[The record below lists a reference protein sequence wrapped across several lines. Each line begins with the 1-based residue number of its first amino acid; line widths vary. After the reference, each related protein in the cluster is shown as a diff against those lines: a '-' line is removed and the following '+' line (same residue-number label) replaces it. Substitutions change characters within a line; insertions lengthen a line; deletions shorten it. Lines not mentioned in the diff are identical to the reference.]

1 MNDTDISRKRNGI
14 AVLAGRV
21 LLTMMFCS
29 SLFAGTT
36 GLLEGR
42 VTDKAT
48 GQYIIGANVTVM
60 GTQLGAAADVDGI
73 FVIANIRAG
82 TYSVKFSS
90 VGYRTVILQN
100 VTILPDLR
108 TRIDM
113 QLDPSAVEL
122 DAVEVRAERPL
133 IQKDQPST
141 AFSIGEVKLDKLPVV
156 AFQEVLGLQPGTT
169 IEGNV
174 RGGKTNEVVYLVD
187 GLPVQDVVGGGLG
200 TGLPKSSITGMT
212 IHTGGFEAQYGN
224 AMSGIVNVVTK
235 TGADKH
241 EIGGRVE
248 SDGLLPTRVNEQQ
261 DRLTEMEITAGGPI
275 VPAKLYYFTAN
286 TYTKSDTRWWRDF
299 DRFRVDGVIS
309 ELNGF
314 SKLES
319 IISPSVRLALQG
331 IYSLRDWRDYEFS
344 WRFNLP
350 GLPARNRNSYRL
362 ALTLSH
368 TLSDNVFY
376 TASVSRYFQ
385 RSEIG
390 ERIGA
395 DQNLRPYEYD
405 FFLRYIVGGKR
416 HWWADTR
423 QTIYTLKADVTA
435 QIDRSHIVKAGVEL
449 HQYNILSDLV
459 KFEPQL
465 TYFGKPLENAELL
478 NYSNSY
484 NYSPRSGSVYVQD
497 KIEFVRDGSSFSF
510 GVRWDFLDTRAA
522 RPIVEFIPV
531 RQDEYEQRVVGTTN
545 VKFKHQFSPRV
556 AFAAPVGPS
565 SFFYVNFGQYFQYP
579 LFDYLYSGINPSQ
592 IRSGTR
598 GVLTGNPDLEPERTI
613 AWEAGFKHGIS
624 PTVVASATYFRK
636 SISNQIDSKTL
647 IPFDSKSAG
656 DYGFASYVNNAQATV
671 NGLEL
676 VISQERGEKF
686 SGTISYSYMV
696 TEGVS
701 DNVNQS
707 INLAQW
713 GFPLVARPYPLSWD
727 QRHTIKADADFS
739 LFWGMQMNIV
749 VLYNSPR
756 PYTFYPTRDGYT
768 PLDSTKAFLPN
779 NARMEDVLF
788 VNLKVR
794 REFALGCEPN
804 FYHLTL
810 YADARNVLNAKN
822 IRWFDSNGRVG
833 GELGDPGAYYD
844 PRRIRVG
851 ARLEF

>member
-1 MNDTDISRKRNGI
+1 MNSDCDRCFTG
-14 AVLAGRV
+14 AVKATLPPLFLT
-21 LLTMMFCS
+21 LLMVVST
-29 SLFAGTT
+29 FAGTT

-48 GQYIIGANVTVM
+48 GQYVVGANVTVV
-60 GTQLGAAADVDGI
+60 GTQFGAAADVDGI

-122 DAVEVRAERPL
+122 DAIEVRAERPL

-169 IEGNV
+169 VEGNV
-174 RGGKTNEVVYLVD
+174 RGGKINEVVYLVD

-212 IHTGGFEAQYGN
+212 VHTGGFEAQYGN

-248 SDGLLPTRVNEQQ
+248 RDGWLPTRVNEQQ
-261 DRLTEMEITAGGPI
+261 DRLTEVELTAGGPI
-275 VPAKLYYFTAN
+275 VQNRLFYFTAN
-286 TYTKSDTRWWRDF
+286 TYTQSDTRWWRDF
-299 DRFRVDGVIS
+299 DQFRVDGVIS
-309 ELNGF
+309 EFNGF

-331 IYSLRDWRDYEFS
+331 IYSLRDWRDYEFT

-395 DQNLRPYEYD
+395 DQDLRPYEYD

-423 QTIYTLKADVTA
+423 QTIYTVKGDVTA

-449 HQYNILSDLV
+449 HQYNILSDLI

-465 TYFGKPLENAELL
+465 TYFGKPIETADLL

-484 NYSPRSGSVYVQD
+484 HYQPRSGSVYVQD

-531 RQDEYEQRVVGTTN
+531 RQDEFEQRVVGSTK
-545 VKFKHQFSPRV
+545 VKFKHQFSPRI

-671 NGLEL
+671 NGLEF

-739 LFWGMQMNIV
+739 LFLGMQMNVV

-788 VNLKVR
+788 INFKVR
-794 REFALGCEPN
+794 REFTLGCEPN
-804 FYHLTL
+804 FYYLTL

-822 IRWFDSNGRVG
+822 IRWVDSNGRVG